1 MSASPLVRQWTI
13 DRYGRDN
20 LRIDYAP
27 LTEPRAGEVRVR
39 VAAVA
44 LNARDLMMIDHGLD
58 VVLHDGRAEL

>member
-1 MSASPLVRQWTI
+1 MSDSALVRQWTI

-20 LRIDYAP
+20 LRIDCAP